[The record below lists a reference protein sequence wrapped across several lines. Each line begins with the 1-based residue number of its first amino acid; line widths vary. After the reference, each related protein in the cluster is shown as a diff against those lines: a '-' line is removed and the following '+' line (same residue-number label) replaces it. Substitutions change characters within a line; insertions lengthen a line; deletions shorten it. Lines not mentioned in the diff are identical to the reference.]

1 MPHIIF
7 EKNKELTTPSSH
19 EGVDF
24 DFFAKGKSQSKIG
37 VKYKEK
43 KFLLSLKEHK
53 NDLMI
58 KSDKATRITP
68 NDFIKTALNSFISQT
83 ESKEII
89 SNTNIN
95 KTKVKPEEK
104 YLKDIDYF
112 VNDFQTDKEI
122 AVEIGFGSGR
132 HLLHQAQNNPDMLF
146 IGIEIHIPSIEQAL
160 KQIKLQNITNVLILN
175 YDARLFMEFLAS
187 NSVSKI
193 YVHFP
198 VPWDKK
204 PHRRVYSTEFVQES
218 LRVLNTK
225 GSLEL
230 RSDSENYFQYC
241 LSLLTGLMQ
250 GHIEIDI
257 NKNPAITSKY
267 EDRWLRQEKKI
278 YDLKL
283 YCDFESEEK
292 IINRDFNF
300 DDGIKFEQ
308 LKDKLERKKPII
320 KDDFF
325 VHFEHTYEINENS
338 GLLELTFGSFNRPV
352 SKFIHFDYENIKY
365 YQENPIPTSANIK
378 SHEFINEYL
387 KELS

>member
-7 EKNKELTTPSSH
+7 EKNNELTTPSNF

-24 DFFAKGKSQSKIG
+24 TFLAKGQNQDKIG
-37 VKYKEK
+37 IKYKDKE
-43 KFLLSLKEHK
+43 FLLSLKPYEE
-53 NDLMI
+53 NFLI
-58 KSDKATRITP
+58 KADKATRITP
-68 NDFIKTALNSFISQT
+68 NDYIKTALNSYISST
-83 ESKEII
+83 ESKEVL

-95 KTKVKPEEK
+95 KTKVKPEER
-104 YLKDIDYF
+104 YLKDINYF
-112 VNDFQTDKEI
+112 VNDFKTDKEI

-132 HLLHQAQNNPDMLF
+132 HLLHQAVNNPDILF

-175 YDARLFMEFLAS
+175 YDARLFMEFLPS
-187 NSVSKI
+187 NSVKTI

-204 PHRRVYSTEFVQES
+204 PHRRVYSTEFVQEA

-241 LSLLTGLMQ
+241 LSLLTALMQ

-283 YCDFESEEK
+283 YCDFESEDK
-292 IINRDFNF
+292 IINRDFSF
-300 DDGIKFEQ
+300 DEGIKFENI
-308 LKDKLERKKPII
+308 KDKLEKQKPIV
-320 KDDFF
+320 KDGFF
-325 VHFEHTYEINENS
+325 VHFEHVYKIDENK
-338 GLLELTFGSFNRPV
+338 GLLELTLGDFNRPL
-352 SKFIHFDYENIKY
+352 SKFIYFEDGKISY

-378 SHEFINEYL
+378 SHQFINEYL

>member
-7 EKNKELTTPSSH
+7 EKNNELITPSKY
-19 EGVDF
+19 EGVEF
-24 DFFAKGKSQSKIG
+24 NFYAKGETQSKIG

-43 KFLLSLKEHK
+43 EFLLSLKDYEE
-53 NDLMI
+53 DFLI
-58 KSDKATRITP
+58 KADKATRITP
-68 NDFIKTALNSFISQT
+68 NDYIKTALNSFIQST
-83 ESKEII
+83 DSKEIL

-104 YLKDIDYF
+104 YLKDISYF
-112 VNDFQTDKEI
+112 VNDFKSDKEI

-132 HLLHQAQNNPDMLF
+132 HLLHQAVNNPDILF

-175 YDARLFMEFLAS
+175 YDARLFMEFLPS
-187 NSVSKI
+187 NSVKTI

-204 PHRRVYSTEFVQES
+204 PHRRVYSTEFVEES

-241 LSLLTGLMQ
+241 LSLLTSLMK

-257 NKNPAITSKY
+257 NKNPAIVSKY

-292 IINRDFNF
+292 TINRDFSFN
-300 DDGIKFEQ
+300 DGIKFENI
-308 LKDKLERKKPII
+308 KDKLERQKPIV
-320 KDDFF
+320 KDGFF
-325 VHFEHTYEINENS
+325 VHFEHTYTIDENS
-338 GLLELTFGSFNRPV
+338 GLIELTLGDFNRPLG
-352 SKFIHFDYENIKY
+352 KFIYFDNGKISYF
-365 YQENPIPTSANIK
+365 QEDPIPTSANLK
-378 SHEFINEYL
+378 SHRFINEYL
-387 KELS
+387 KELP